1 MRLDDSELLWQN
13 FEKFKVNENEY
24 DFTNAT
30 AEEIAEVYRLLK
42 PDDEVI
48 VSENNN
54 SN

>member
-1 MRLDDSELLWQN
+1 MKLDDRELLWKN

-30 AEEIAEVYRLLK
+30 QEEIVEVYRLLK
-42 PDDEVI
+42 PDDEII
-48 VSENNN
+48 VSRNNN

>member
-13 FEKFKVNENEY
+13 FEKFKVNESEY

-30 AEEIAEVYRLLK
+30 LEEITEVYRLLK
-42 PDDEVI
+42 PDDEII
-48 VSENNN
+48 VSGNNN

>member
-30 AEEIAEVYRLLK
+30 DGEIIEVYRLLK
-42 PDDEVI
+42 PDDEI
-48 VSENNN
+48 IFLSRNN
-54 SN
+54 

>member
-48 VSENNN
+48 VSANNN

>member
-30 AEEIAEVYRLLK
+30 QEEIVEVYRLLK
-42 PDDEVI
+42 PDDEII
-48 VSENNN
+48 VSGNNN

>member
-30 AEEIAEVYRLLK
+30 AEEITEVYRLLK
-42 PDDEVI
+42 PNDEII
-48 VSENNN
+48 VCNNN